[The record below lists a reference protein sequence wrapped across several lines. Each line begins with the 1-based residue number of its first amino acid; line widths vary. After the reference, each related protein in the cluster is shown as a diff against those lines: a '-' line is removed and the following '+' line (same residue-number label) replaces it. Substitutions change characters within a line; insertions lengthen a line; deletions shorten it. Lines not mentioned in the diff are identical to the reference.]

1 MASSS
6 SKSSGRRLLAVV
18 FAACLPVV
26 VIAAFPPVAV
36 IAQQSGIVVAARD
49 EITIT
54 IYNQPSLSGK
64 FLVDVDGTFLY
75 PEIGRIQATGLTPR
89 ALEIEITR
97 RLSTI
102 MRNPQV
108 TVLHV
113 PAATK
118 KFTVS
123 GQVQSQGTF
132 SFGGDV
138 RLLEA
143 LARAGSIR
151 DDAGEEL
158 LIIRP
163 RTTVD
168 SAPAADGAVAA
179 TPPKEPETIPVDL
192 YALMDG
198 DIRYNIPIH
207 DGDTVLVRKAEPVF
221 ITGYVNSVNAYQ
233 VRRGMTVEQAL
244 ALAGGVSAQ
253 GAKNRIELTRTI
265 NGEKKTFKVQLTDLV
280 RPGDTIKVGRRIV

>member
-1 MASSS
+1 MASSYLS
-6 SKSSGRRLLAVV
+6 PARLVPVIVALA
-18 FAACLPVV
+18 AA
-26 VIAAFPPVAV
+26 IAG
-36 IAQQSGIVVAARD
+36 AQQSGLVVSARD
-49 EITIT
+49 EITVSV
-54 IYNQPSLSGK
+54 YNQPQLSGK
-64 FLVDVDGTFLY
+64 FLVDPDGTFLY
-75 PEIGRIQATGLTPR
+75 PQVGRIQAAGLTPR
-89 ALEIEITR
+89 TIEVDLTR
-97 RLSTI
+97 RLGDI

-108 TVLHV
+108 TIVHL

-132 SFGGDV
+132 TFGGEI

-151 DDAGEEL
+151 DDASEEL

-163 RTTVD
+163 RAEP
-168 SAPAADGAVAA
+168 APGAKPG
-179 TPPKEPETIPVDL
+179 TPPEPQTITVDL

-198 DIRYNIPIH
+198 DMKHNLAIE

-221 ITGYVNSVNAYQ
+221 ITGYVNSVNAYP

-244 ALAGGVSAQ
+244 ALAGGISAQ
-253 GAKNRIELTRTI
+253 GAKNRIEITRTV
-265 NGEKKTFKVQLTDLV
+265 NGGKKTFKVELADLV
-280 RPGDTIKVGRRIV
+280 KPGDTIKVGRRIV